1 MLFIQVAR
9 GVGIAIGFILLTAA
23 FVPAQ
28 WLALRF
34 NSPLAD
40 RFPVLFARGLCA
52 LIGIRVETF
61 GRPCRE
67 RGVLLACNHTSYL
80 DMPVLAAVIPVAF
93 VAKSEVGNWPYF
105 GTLSRLVRTVFVER
119 ERRSKA
125 GAQRD
130 AIRDRLEAGGTI
142 VLFPEGTSNDGNR
155 VLNFKSSLLG
165 SANAMVTDA
174 SGNKRRVL
182 VQPVSIAYTRLHGMP
197 MGREFR
203 PFFAWYGDMDLVPH
217 LWQAFCLGPI
227 DVMVHYHPPLT
238 VDQFPSRK
246 ELTAE
251 CERLVAA
258 GVSHAL
264 AGRPGAAGPA
274 YEDEPIAVPPI
285 QNENGPEAD
294 WA

>member
-1 MLFIQVAR
+1 MFLMQTLR
-9 GVGIAIGFILLTAA
+9 GFGIAVGFIALTAA
-23 FVPAQ
+23 FVPVQ

-34 NSPLAD
+34 KSSVAD
-40 RFPVLFARGLCA
+40 TLPVAFARGLCG

-67 RGVLLACNHTSYL
+67 KGVLLACNHTSYL
-80 DMPVLAAVIPVAF
+80 DMPVLAAVTPVCF
-93 VAKSEVGNWPYF
+93 VAKAEVGQWPYF

-125 GAQRD
+125 GEQRD
-130 AIRDRLEAGGTI
+130 AIRERLEAGGTI

-155 VLNFKSSLLG
+155 VLGFKSALLG
-165 SANAMVTDA
+165 SANSMVVDA
-174 SGNKRRVL
+174 GGQRRRVL

-203 PFFAWYGDMDLVPH
+203 PFFAWYGDMELVPH

-246 ELTAE
+246 ELAAE

-258 GVSHAL
+258 GVTHAL
-264 AGRPGAAGPA
+264 SGRPGAVGPA
-274 YEDEPIAVPPI
+274 YEDEPIDIPPI
-285 QNENGPEAD
+285 QDHHGREFD
-294 WA
+294 

>member
-1 MLFIQVAR
+1 MFFMQTLR
-9 GVGIAIGFILLTAA
+9 GFGIAVGFVALTAA
-23 FVPAQ
+23 FVPVQ

-34 NSPLAD
+34 KSSLAD
-40 RFPVLFARGLCA
+40 TLPVAFARGLCG

-67 RGVLLACNHTSYL
+67 KGVLLACNHTSYL
-80 DMPVLAAVIPVAF
+80 DMPVLAAVTPVCF
-93 VAKSEVGNWPYF
+93 VAKAEVGQWPYF

-125 GAQRD
+125 GEQRD
-130 AIRDRLEAGGTI
+130 AIRERLEAGGTI

-155 VLNFKSSLLG
+155 VLGFKSALLG
-165 SANAMVTDA
+165 SANSMVVDA
-174 SGNKRRVL
+174 GGQRRRVL

-203 PFFAWYGDMDLVPH
+203 PFFAWYGDMELVPH

-246 ELTAE
+246 ELAAE

-258 GVSHAL
+258 GVTHAL
-264 AGRPGAAGPA
+264 SGRPGAVGPA
-274 YEDEPIAVPPI
+274 YEDEPIDIPPI
-285 QNENGPEAD
+285 QDHHGREFD
-294 WA
+294 

>member
-1 MLFIQVAR
+1 MFLMQTLR
-9 GVGIAIGFILLTAA
+9 GFGIAVGFIALTAA
-23 FVPAQ
+23 FVPVQ

-34 NSPLAD
+34 KSSVAD
-40 RFPVLFARGLCA
+40 TLPVAFARGLCG

-67 RGVLLACNHTSYL
+67 KGVLLACNHTSYL
-80 DMPVLAAVIPVAF
+80 DMPVLAAVTPVCF
-93 VAKSEVGNWPYF
+93 VAKAEVGQWPYF

-125 GAQRD
+125 GEQRD
-130 AIRDRLEAGGTI
+130 AIRERLEAGGTI

-155 VLNFKSSLLG
+155 VLGFKSALLG
-165 SANAMVTDA
+165 SANSMVVDA
-174 SGNKRRVL
+174 GGQRRRVL

-203 PFFAWYGDMDLVPH
+203 PFFAWYGDMELVPH

-246 ELTAE
+246 ELAAE

-258 GVSHAL
+258 GVTQAL
-264 AGRPGAAGPA
+264 SGRPGAVGPA
-274 YEDEPIAVPPI
+274 YEDEPIDIPPI
-285 QNENGPEAD
+285 QDHHGREFD
-294 WA
+294 

>member
-1 MLFIQVAR
+1 MFLMQTLR
-9 GVGIAIGFILLTAA
+9 GFGIAVGFIALTAA
-23 FVPAQ
+23 FVPVQ

-34 NSPLAD
+34 KSSLAD
-40 RFPVLFARGLCA
+40 TLPVAFARGLCG

-67 RGVLLACNHTSYL
+67 KGVLLACNHTSYL
-80 DMPVLAAVIPVAF
+80 DMPVLAAVTPVCF
-93 VAKSEVGNWPYF
+93 VAKAEVGTWPYF

-125 GAQRD
+125 GEQRD
-130 AIRDRLEAGGTI
+130 AIRERLEAGGTI

-155 VLNFKSSLLG
+155 VLGFKSALLG
-165 SANAMVTDA
+165 SANSMVVDA
-174 SGNKRRVL
+174 GGQRRRVL

-203 PFFAWYGDMDLVPH
+203 PFFAWYGDMELVPH

-246 ELTAE
+246 ELAAE

-258 GVSHAL
+258 GVTHAL
-264 AGRPGAAGPA
+264 SGRPGAVGPA
-274 YEDEPIAVPPI
+274 YEDEPIDIPPI
-285 QNENGPEAD
+285 QDHHGREFD
-294 WA
+294 

>member
-1 MLFIQVAR
+1 MFLMQTLR
-9 GVGIAIGFILLTAA
+9 GFGIAVGFIALTAA
-23 FVPAQ
+23 FVPVQ

-34 NSPLAD
+34 KSSVAD
-40 RFPVLFARGLCA
+40 TLPVAFARGLCG

-67 RGVLLACNHTSYL
+67 KGVLLACNHTSYL
-80 DMPVLAAVIPVAF
+80 DMPVLAAVTPVCF
-93 VAKSEVGNWPYF
+93 VAKAEVGTWPYF

-125 GAQRD
+125 GEQRD
-130 AIRDRLEAGGTI
+130 AIRERLEAGGTI

-155 VLNFKSSLLG
+155 VLGFKSALLG
-165 SANAMVTDA
+165 SANSMVVDA
-174 SGNKRRVL
+174 GGQRRRVL

-203 PFFAWYGDMDLVPH
+203 PFFAWYGDMELVPH

-246 ELTAE
+246 ELAAE

-258 GVSHAL
+258 GVTHAL
-264 AGRPGAAGPA
+264 SGRPGAVGPA
-274 YEDEPIAVPPI
+274 YEDEPIDIPPI
-285 QNENGPEAD
+285 QDHHGREFD
-294 WA
+294 

>member
-1 MLFIQVAR
+1 MLFMQTLR
-9 GVGIAIGFILLTAA
+9 GFGIAVGFIVLTAT

-34 NSPLAD
+34 KSSLAD
-40 RFPVLFARGLCA
+40 TLPVAFARGLCA

-67 RGVLLACNHTSYL
+67 KGVLLACNHTSYL
-80 DMPVLAAVIPVAF
+80 DMPVLAAVTPVCF
-93 VAKSEVGNWPYF
+93 VAKAEVGRWPYF
-105 GTLSRLVRTVFVER
+105 GILSRLVRTVFVER

-130 AIRDRLEAGGTI
+130 AIQERLEAGGTI

-155 VLNFKSSLLG
+155 VLGFKSSLLG
-165 SANAMVTDA
+165 SANSMVVDA
-174 SGNKRRVL
+174 SGQQRRVL
-182 VQPVSIAYTRLHGMP
+182 VQPVSLAYTRLHGMP

-238 VDQFPSRK
+238 IDQFPSRK
-246 ELTAE
+246 ELAAE

-258 GVSHAL
+258 GVTHAL
-264 AGRPGAAGPA
+264 SGRPGAVGPA
-274 YEDEPIAVPPI
+274 YEDEPIAIAPI
-285 QNENGPEAD
+285 QDHHGREID
-294 WA
+294 

>member
-1 MLFIQVAR
+1 MFFMQTLR
-9 GVGIAIGFILLTAA
+9 GFGIAVGFVALTAA
-23 FVPAQ
+23 FVPVQ

-34 NSPLAD
+34 RSSLAD
-40 RFPVLFARGLCA
+40 TLPVAFARGLCG

-67 RGVLLACNHTSYL
+67 KGVLLACNHTSYL
-80 DMPVLAAVIPVAF
+80 DMPVLAAVTPVCF
-93 VAKSEVGNWPYF
+93 VAKAEVGQWPYF

-125 GAQRD
+125 GEQRD
-130 AIRDRLEAGGTI
+130 AIRERLEAGGTI

-155 VLNFKSSLLG
+155 VLGFKSALLG
-165 SANAMVTDA
+165 SANSMVVDA
-174 SGNKRRVL
+174 GGQRRRVL

-203 PFFAWYGDMDLVPH
+203 PFFAWYGDMELVPH

-246 ELTAE
+246 ELAAE

-258 GVSHAL
+258 GVTHAL
-264 AGRPGAAGPA
+264 SGRPGAVGPA
-274 YEDEPIAVPPI
+274 YEDEPIDIPPI
-285 QNENGPEAD
+285 QDHHGREFD
-294 WA
+294 